1 MARYKGVSP
10 RLENVLKILDNCRK
24 FLFCTST
31 RFSTN
36 NFKLFAYTMPC
47 GRVAQPLLRVFT
59 RNLSLKRTRLLVP
72 RWTLG
77 ERNVLHHIT
86 GFSQSFSS
94 QPSKNAETIKVVFRS
109 ENEEDK
115 VVDAPIG
122 ENILEVA
129 HANDVDLEG
138 ACECSLACS
147 TCHVILDEE
156 YYNKLPE
163 ATDEENDML
172 DLAFGLTETSR
183 LGCQIICSK
192 ELDGMVCRIPAAT
205 RNMAVDGYK
214 PKHH

>member
-1 MARYKGVSP
+1 MRLLSNHKPLAKVLWFSICTAFFYSCFFPDRRQIGTLWLLLKIQQLVSFLIVGDNLAWVARYKGVSP

-94 QPSKNAETIKVVFRS
+94 QPSKNAETFVYFT
-109 ENEEDK
+109 
-115 VVDAPIG
+115 
-122 ENILEVA
+122 
-129 HANDVDLEG
+129 
-138 ACECSLACS
+138 LAS
-147 TCHVILDEE
+147 T
-156 YYNKLPE
+156 
-163 ATDEENDML
+163 
-172 DLAFGLTETSR
+172 
-183 LGCQIICSK
+183 
-192 ELDGMVCRIPAAT
+192 
-205 RNMAVDGYK
+205 
-214 PKHH
+214 KHT